1 MLWYITFVLFYM
13 CIGRGSGF
21 SVVDGSLPSTNSP
34 LGIGPL
40 QHEPYL
46 LRGLRDQPT
55 LTRAPGQSGSQVKVN
70 HIIH

>member
-1 MLWYITFVLFYM
+1 M
-13 CIGRGSGF
+13 
-21 SVVDGSLPSTNSP
+21 VDGSLPSTNSP

-55 LTRAPGQSGSQVKVN
+55 LTKAPGQSGSQVN
-70 HIIH
+70 NIETSASLPNS